1 MISPWVESSW
11 HVCILLDSKILLSI
25 ILLILRSKELSKD
38 LCSYIYTFIIFIF
51 LDEYFDIT
59 SESSYLCLLHSN
71 FYKSIMHG
79 FMADFFVCYI
89 SIQTPHF
96 DVIYPPFSGNK
107 RVRIQS
113 KLHVTAIMSH
123 EPWFMNIFSY
133 EYYKIRSRKHVIV
146 ISFHSKYYILILGVV
161 HVVLIMLFN

>member
-1 MISPWVESSW
+1 MARLHSFGFKDTLINHTSYSSIKR
-11 HVCILLDSKILLSI
+11 VKQGFMFI
-25 ILLILRSKELSKD
+25 
-38 LCSYIYTFIIFIF
+38 YIYIHLSYLYFF
-51 LDEYFDIT
+51 FDIT

-161 HVVLIMLFN
+161 HVECYSTDKVL

>member
-1 MISPWVESSW
+1 MARLHSFGFKDTLINHASYSSIKRFGQGST
-11 HVCILLDSKILLSI
+11 CL
-25 ILLILRSKELSKD
+25 
-38 LCSYIYTFIIFIF
+38 YIEIYHIFIF
-51 LDEYFDIT
+51 RFGLKFDIT
-59 SESSYLCLLHSN
+59 FESSCLCLLHSN

-79 FMADFFVCYI
+79 FMADVFRYI
-89 SIQTPHF
+89 SIQTQHF
-96 DVIYPPFSGNK
+96 DIIYPPISGNK

-146 ISFHSKYYILILGVV
+146 ISFHSKYYILILGEV
-161 HVVLIMLFN
+161 HVVLFN